1 MLKVWLLAIACCL
14 PLASHAVLKEK
25 DLAATLA
32 VLRAELANTYN
43 EQKQNI
49 ARYNV
54 IAQMQ
59 HKQMISLMQ
68 RSDQIG
74 LMLYS
79 QKQDFTFD
87 MTYACHEATSLYH
100 EFNKRSMPYQK
111 ILDRINTE
119 LNRYNALI
127 SSLQTRVVERCGKL
141 THVVG

>member
-79 QKQDFTFD
+79 QKQDFTFEIGR
-87 MTYACHEATSLYH
+87 AHA
-100 EFNKRSMPYQK
+100 
-111 ILDRINTE
+111 
-119 LNRYNALI
+119 
-127 SSLQTRVVERCGKL
+127 
-141 THVVG
+141 